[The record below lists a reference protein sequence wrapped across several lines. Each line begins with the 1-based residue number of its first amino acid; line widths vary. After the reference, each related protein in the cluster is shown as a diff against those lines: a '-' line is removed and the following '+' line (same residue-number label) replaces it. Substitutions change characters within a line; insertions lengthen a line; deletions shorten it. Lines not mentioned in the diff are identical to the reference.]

1 MSLAVRVISIIAWVL
16 VQITYG
22 TALFSPYFRRMSL
35 DIMRRIGVILF
46 VIAQLVV
53 TGTLIS
59 IFVVWP
65 SCDVFNVGI
74 LLYCISAI
82 FWVPFVLAR
91 FPIAIQRVPLVFSL
105 FGALLTTGAIFV
117 TGDNPWLYPGLVV
130 WCALNIMD
138 VFVWDLLYM
147 KWRREG
153 GGDDTEVL
161 PFRRLRALI

>member
-105 FGALLTTGAIFV
+105 FGALLTTGGQPVAV
-117 TGDNPWLYPGLVV
+117 SGSRGLVRIEYHGCV
-130 WCALNIMD
+130 RLGSPVHEMAPRR
-138 VFVWDLLYM
+138 
-147 KWRREG
+147 WRR
-153 GGDDTEVL
+153 
-161 PFRRLRALI
+161 